1 MKANAYVGHND
12 FLLAMLGQ
20 CSVSISSAIQ
30 LTCEAINIHR
40 PVSHWKIPPPH
51 PPSPLIVSS
60 SVGVASPI
68 GSLPIVVKVTVP
80 GYRTWTLGVRC
91 GLVAK
96 RRGREGAE

>member
-40 PVSHWKIPPPH
+40 PVSHWKIPPP
-51 PPSPLIVSS
+51 PPTLSPQSEWRVRLVHFPSS
-60 SVGVASPI
+60 
-68 GSLPIVVKVTVP
+68 
-80 GYRTWTLGVRC
+80 
-91 GLVAK
+91 
-96 RRGREGAE
+96 

>member
-40 PVSHWKIPPPH
+40 PVSHWKIPPPTH
-51 PPSPLIVSS
+51 P
-60 SVGVASPI
+60 
-68 GSLPIVVKVTVP
+68 LP
-80 GYRTWTLGVRC
+80 
-91 GLVAK
+91 
-96 RRGREGAE
+96 